1 MGIIGNFDGST
12 SSRFMTGEEA
22 ERDGI
27 SKYRLLQSST
37 QRGLSCYPLFLS
49 VLPTD
54 ELEVPWPLTGL
65 SVGWGS
71 ISCDLRLLG
80 GLPSPWTTFHRLSL
94 SITMTALCKRCTVGS
109 GLKGFYKLEHTQGS
123 PYIVGG
129 T

>member
-1 MGIIGNFDGST
+1 MRIIGNFDGST

-22 ERDGI
+22 DRDGI
-27 SKYRLLQSST
+27 GKYHLLQSST

-54 ELEVPWPLTGL
+54 ELEVPWPLTDL

-80 GLPSPWTTFHRLSL
+80 GLPSPGPPSTD
-94 SITMTALCKRCTVGS
+94 
-109 GLKGFYKLEHTQGS
+109 
-123 PYIVGG
+123 
-129 T
+129 